1 MKNGFTFASKLRRM
15 PAMLLLG
22 TLLGGCAALSGLN
35 EPPRVSL
42 VSIVP
47 ANIQL
52 FEQRF
57 LVTLKVQNPNAEDI
71 TIRGLD
77 YTIEVNDKIF
87 AQGVSGKPITIAAYG
102 EGLAEV
108 EVTSTLQRFIEQLEA
123 FGLRSTPSI
132 DYAISGHVNV
142 DGIPI
147 SIPFEYENTLMLPG
161 FEEHKGKSGDPRLPK
176 AKEIAI

>member
-1 MKNGFTFASKLRRM
+1 M

-22 TLLGGCAALSGLN
+22 ALLGGCATLSGLN

-57 LVTLKVQNPNAEDI
+57 LVTLKVQNPNAKDI

-108 EVTSTLQRFIEQLEA
+108 EVMSTLQRFMEQLEA
-123 FGLRSTPSI
+123 FGLRSKPSI
-132 DYAISGHVNV
+132 DYAISGHVSI

-147 SIPFEYENTLMLPG
+147 PIFFDYEDTLMLPG
-161 FEEHKGKSGDPRLPK
+161 FEEHKRKGGGRRLPK
-176 AKEIAI
+176 AKEMAI